1 MVNSDKKI
9 PLLVICGPTASG
21 KTRLAVELA
30 KRLNGEVVSA
40 DSMQIYK
47 GMSIATAKPT
57 IDEMQGVPH
66 HLIDFLEPDKAFS
79 VADYVKL
86 AKEIVFDIHSRGK
99 LPIICGGTGLYISS
113 LIDNIS
119 FDDTSGNNEIRLRLE
134 KEAEKYG
141 NHYLWQKLNEIDPE
155 TASKV
160 HENNLP
166 RVIRGLEVFELTGVK
181 LSEHKV
187 NSRKNASPFNCCII
201 GIGFTDRQVLY
212 DRINKRVD
220 VMIETG
226 LVEEAKSVYENLNL
240 STAHQAIGYKELIP
254 YFENSCELV
263 ECVDRIKQETRRY
276 AKRQLTWFRRIDG
289 IEWVYADKYDEYKN
303 FIENVINIIAKT
315 EIICYNIL

>member
-119 FDDTSGNNEIRLRLE
+119 FDDTSSNNEIRLRLE

-141 NHYLWQKLNEIDPE
+141 NHHLWQKLNEIDPE